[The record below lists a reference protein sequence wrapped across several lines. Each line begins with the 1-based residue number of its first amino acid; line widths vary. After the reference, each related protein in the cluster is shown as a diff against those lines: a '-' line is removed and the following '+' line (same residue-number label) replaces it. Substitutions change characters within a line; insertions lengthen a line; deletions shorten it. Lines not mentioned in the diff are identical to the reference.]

1 LADSIPAEDYA
12 PRRAPRHQFLQVR
25 GIRHRLTYWGPADA
39 RPIVLL
45 HGWLD
50 TGATWQFLVDCL
62 PDGWAF
68 VAPDW
73 RGFGGSERA
82 PGGYWFPDYFADLE
96 ALLDVL
102 EPGEPARVIGHSMGG
117 NIASMYGGIRPQRL
131 KWLVNLEGM
140 GLPRTQ
146 PGQAPERYAQWLEQ
160 SRSPAEERRYP
171 SVEQLAAVLCARN
184 PRLTKARSRFLA
196 RAWSREETAG
206 VALAFDPRH
215 RFVNPVLYRRE
226 ETEACWRR
234 SEAPQLMVFG
244 AESELRK
251 RMGADASDE
260 FFQSVFRNLRIAT
273 VPGVGHMMHHEDPDA
288 VARLILDFVESM
300 P

>member
-1 LADSIPAEDYA
+1 LADPIPAEDYA

-25 GIRHRLTYWGPADA
+25 GIRHRLTCWGPAEA
-39 RPIVLL
+39 PPIVLL

-82 PGGYWFPDYFADLE
+82 ASGYWFPDYFADLE
-96 ALLDVL
+96 VLLDAL
-102 EPGEPARVIGHSMGG
+102 SPGEPARVIGHSMGG

-131 KWLVNLEGM
+131 QWLVNLEGM
-140 GLPRTQ
+140 GLPRTK
-146 PGQAPERYAQWLEQ
+146 PDQAPERYAKWLEQ
-160 SRSPAEERRYP
+160 WRAPADERRYP
-171 SVEQLAAVLCARN
+171 SVEQLAAVLCGRN
-184 PRLTKARSRFLA
+184 PRLTKARARFIA
-196 RAWSREETAG
+196 RSWSREETTG

-226 ETEACWRR
+226 ETEGCWRR
-234 SEAPQLMVFG
+234 FEAPQLMVFG

-260 FFQSVFRNLRIAT
+260 FFSAVFRNLRIAT
-273 VPGVGHMMHHEDPDA
+273 LPDVGHMMHHEDPDA
-288 VARLILDFVESM
+288 VARLILDFVESL

>member
-1 LADSIPAEDYA
+1 LADSIPAEEYA
-12 PRRAPRHQFLQVR
+12 PRRAPRHQFLPVR
-25 GIRHRLTYWGPADA
+25 GVRHRLTWWGPADA

-62 PDGWAF
+62 PEGWAF

-73 RGFGGSERA
+73 RGFGGSDRVA
-82 PGGYWFPDYFADLE
+82 TGYWFPDYFADLE

-102 EPGEPARVIGHSMGG
+102 APGEPARVIGHSMGG

-160 SRSPAEERRYP
+160 TRAPAEERRYP
-171 SVEQLAAVLCARN
+171 NVEKLAAVLCERN
-184 PRLTKARSRFLA
+184 PRLTKARARFLA
-196 RAWSREETAG
+196 RAWSREEAGG

-234 SEAPQLMVFG
+234 FEAPQLMVFG

-251 RMGADASDE
+251 RMGVDASDE
-260 FFQSVFRNLRIAT
+260 FFSSVFRNLRIAT
-273 VPGVGHMMHHEDPDA
+273 LPSVGHMMHHEDPDA
-288 VARLILDFVESM
+288 VARLIVDFVESL